1 MLDLFINLCY
11 NKLNKG
17 KGVVYLSNTYDINSI
32 ESLTFKEGVRR
43 RVNMYLGSDDLEG
56 TYQAL
61 KEIINNSTDE
71 ALAGYGKRI
80 ELTVNEKDNRV
91 SVRDYGRSVPFGI
104 RENGENV
111 LVSIYSQSHTGGKF
125 SHDAYKNASGL
136 NGVGGSCVCLSSLY
150 FKVESYRDGKCARA
164 EFKKGDLVSYKE
176 EKTTNKTGTYVEFIP
191 DKEVFSNGE
200 IGYSYDR
207 ICNDIQDISYL
218 YPGIEFVVSNGT
230 STKTYCAKNGI
241 VDFVSDNVKNPLQK
255 HIITGSATDGTDSVE
270 IAFQWGT
277 KYETPYV
284 FVNGLR
290 CPELGTPATGAKTAI
305 TKTFN
310 NLANENFDGEYIRK
324 NMFYVINCKVENPSF
339 ANQTKS
345 KINNASLRQ
354 LASTAFTAALK
365 EMSIKYSTE
374 FNTIVEM
381 LRKVEKAEAAAERAR
396 ASVLN
401 LEKKETEHKK
411 QKITSSDKFK
421 DCEKHGQDSMLIIC
435 EGNSALGGL
444 MPARNVNNEAL
455 YAVRGKVK
463 NLLKHPL
470 DECLENQEVS
480 DIIMALGC
488 GIQNRYNSKKLNYG
502 KVAIATDADVDGFS
516 IMCLIATLF
525 HTLMPSFVSEGRL
538 CWLRAPLYKIE
549 KGNQKMFAY
558 DDDELASI
566 RKGRENWDI
575 TRAKGLGELSADDME
590 KSMLHPTER
599 RLEVLT
605 IHDVEAAA
613 ESLMMLMGP
622 EVEGRRK
629 FLFDNV
635 DFSILNR

>member
-1 MLDLFINLCY
+1 M
-11 NKLNKG
+11 
-17 KGVVYLSNTYDINSI
+17 SNTVYDINSI
-32 ESLTFKEGVRR
+32 ESLSFREGVRTR
-43 RVNMYLGSDDLEG
+43 INMYLGSDDLEG

-71 ALAGYGKRI
+71 ALAGFGDEIKI
-80 ELTVNEKDNRV
+80 TVNEIENWV
-91 SVRDYGRSVPFGI
+91 SVIDHGRGVPFGI
-104 RENGENV
+104 REDGENV
-111 LVSIYSQSHTGGKF
+111 LVSIYSKSHTGGKF
-125 SHDAYKNASGL
+125 NNDVYKNASGL
-136 NGVGGSCVCLSSLY
+136 NGIGAKCVCLSSEK
-150 FKVESYRDGKCARA
+150 FEVQSNRDGKTACAYF
-164 EFKKGDLVSYKE
+164 EKGNLINYKE
-176 EKTTNKTGTYVEFIP
+176 GNTKEKNGTYVRFKP
-191 DKEVFSNGE
+191 DKEVFKNGE
-200 IGYSYDR
+200 IGYSYER
-207 ICNDIQDISYL
+207 ICNDIHDISYL
-218 YPGIEFVVSNGT
+218 YPGIKFVVSNEVEE
-230 STKTYCAKNGI
+230 KVYCAKNGI
-241 VDFVSDNVKNPLQK
+241 VDFVSDNVNKPLQK
-255 HIITGSATDGTDSVE
+255 HILTASADDGTDSVE

-290 CPELGTPATGAKTAI
+290 CPELGTPVTGARAAI

-310 NLANENFDGEYIRK
+310 SLSEQNFDGEYIRK
-324 NMFYVINCKVENPSF
+324 NLFYVINCKVANPSF
-339 ANQTKS
+339 ANQTKT
-345 KINNASLRQ
+345 KINNPSLRT

-365 EMSIKYSTE
+365 EMNTKYNSE

-381 LRKVEKAEAAAERAR
+381 LKKVTKAEEAAEKARNAVLGMERKEA
-396 ASVLN
+396 
-401 LEKKETEHKK
+401 EHKK

-444 MPARNVNNEAL
+444 MPARDVNTEAL

-488 GIQNRYNSKKLNYG
+488 GIQDRYNSKKLNYG
-502 KVAIATDADVDGFS
+502 KVAIATDGDVDGYS

-525 HTLMPSFVSEGRL
+525 YVLMPKFIEEGRL

-549 KGNQKMFAY
+549 KGEQKLFAY
-558 DDDELASI
+558 NDEELEKI
-566 RKGRENWDI
+566 RQGRANWEI
-575 TRAKGLGELSADDME
+575 TRAKGLGELNADDME
-590 KSMLHPTER
+590 RSMLHPTER

-605 IHDVEAAA
+605 IHDAEAAA
-613 ESLMMLMGP
+613 ESIMMLMGP
-622 EVEGRRK
+622 EVEGRRD
-629 FLFDNV
+629 FLFENV